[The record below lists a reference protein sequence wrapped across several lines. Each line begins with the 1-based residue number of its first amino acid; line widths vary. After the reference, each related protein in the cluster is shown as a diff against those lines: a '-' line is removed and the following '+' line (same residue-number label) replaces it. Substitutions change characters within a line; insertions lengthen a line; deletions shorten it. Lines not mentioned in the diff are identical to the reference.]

1 MFIKKIK
8 RRCDVKG
15 CKNTDTF
22 CISRSSEIGNS
33 VIICKNCLT
42 EALNAV
48 ENYTEPPKKAMSNPP
63 ALFFGTA
70 AGDTLKNKTAADG
83 TDAEKTEINEA
94 ADTAEAIG
102 EETEINI
109 EASESDEESIM
120 QNAAETSNV
129 ENNINE
135 QPNDADLNN
144 GTPGEEKPKNSAKR
158 KPSNRAE
165 RKASVKAAKKDEQG
179 AK

>member
-33 VIICKNCLT
+33 VIICRNCLS
-42 EALNAV
+42 EALKAA
-48 ENYTEPPKKAMSNPP
+48 ETYIEPEKAAMSNPP
-63 ALFFGTA
+63 ELFFGTA
-70 AGDTLKNKTAADG
+70 AGITF
-83 TDAEKTEINEA
+83 ENETIA
-94 ADTAEAIG
+94 
-102 EETEINI
+102 EETNTEKAEID
-109 EASESDEESIM
+109 EAVDTGEADEESITQDTDEM
-120 QNAAETSNV
+120 SNA

-135 QPNDADLNN
+135 QPSDADLNN
-144 GTPGEEKPKNSAKR
+144 EMLGEEKPKNSAKR

-165 RKASVKAAKKDEQG
+165 RKTSVKAAKKDEQG